1 MWQWA
6 CDDIAS
12 CLCISYAPIS
22 KLQQTHNLDSI
33 GLAGT
38 LCFVI
43 SALSQEISFCL
54 HLLPKSYI
62 MELVP
67 GQLLTEPKVSC

>member
-1 MWQWA
+1 M
-6 CDDIAS
+6 
-12 CLCISYAPIS
+12 LY
-22 KLQQTHNLDSI
+22 SI

-38 LCFVI
+38 LCFII
-43 SALSQEISFCL
+43 SARSQEISICL